1 MPLCPIERPV
11 RNQEAY
17 YSGKHHH
24 IHCQKLGMRCSDEW
38 WFVCLGLWSLSRPRS
53 WCSSNPS
60 KWNFWVSLSTKRE
73 FLEIRDMSASIKFWL
88 HHIKEGHYLGSS
100 NSSITPSTRE
110 EWLSNGHLEGW
121 KNSCASRVP
130 WRSDLNRHNQA
141 LSFFSFSFLSLVFF
155 FVCKEPAN
163 YPLKW
168 KTQKAS
174 YFDCNILG

>member
-17 YSGKHHH
+17 YSGKHH

-38 WFVCLGLWSLSRPRS
+38 WFVCLGLRSLSRPRS

-60 KWNFWVSLSTKRE
+60 KWNFWISLSTKRE

-100 NSSITPSTRE
+100 NSSTTINERRVIVERTFGGLKEFMCLPCSLEVWFKPSQSGPFFLFLF
-110 EWLSNGHLEGW
+110 LS
-121 KNSCASRVP
+121 
-130 WRSDLNRHNQA
+130 
-141 LSFFSFSFLSLVFF
+141 SFFLGGLGEWISVMPLVN
-155 FVCKEPAN
+155 CLRE
-163 YPLKW
+163 
-168 KTQKAS
+168 
-174 YFDCNILG
+174 